1 MQQPTYNLHNELYVL
16 ILMDTLY
23 FTLLCHLHIHTYILH
38 LVVHLRSIDKIY
50 SPIEQLLGE
59 GMGPG
64 LEKREY
70 LEPEAEL
77 VSVVFLCPVIQ
88 LIFCFRFQVPAVRMP
103 SEGGPSM
110 AALVNKFI
118 LTNTGD
124 TESPYVMAVRTVDLV
139 SLSLAEVLLSSS
151 CITSGTLIQ

>member
-1 MQQPTYNLHNELYVL
+1 MQQPTYNLHNELYFL

-23 FTLLCHLHIHTYILH
+23 FTLLCHLHIHTNTLH

-70 LEPEAEL
+70 LESEAEL
-77 VSVVFLCPVIQ
+77 VKVLF
-88 LIFCFRFQVPAVRMP
+88 F
-103 SEGGPSM
+103 
-110 AALVNKFI
+110 
-118 LTNTGD
+118 
-124 TESPYVMAVRTVDLV
+124 V
-139 SLSLAEVLLSSS
+139 SL
-151 CITSGTLIQ
+151 